1 MGEAG
6 EDHGHGIIRRERE
19 IGLCN
24 MGLELVHDGGEDRV
38 GEPIQRPPLGVA
50 EWRLEG
56 PDVLR
61 GESPK
66 RRDGEICSGG

>member
-6 EDHGHGIIRRERE
+6 EDHGDGVIRRERE
-19 IGLCN
+19 IRESN
-24 MGLELVHDGGEDRV
+24 MGLELVHDGGKDRV

-66 RRDGEICSGG
+66 GRDGEICSRG